1 MKGKKIVLAPVSGAV
16 TAYAITLLVFIVYA
30 LLLTYTGISE
40 KNNTA
45 VVLVTMAMSLVAGG
59 VKSALSA
66 RQKGLIWGVA
76 TGVLYVAVM
85 IAAGLFLI
93 PGYTLG
99 SKTLVCLLLG
109 IGSGGLGGVMGVNLF
124 CRK

>member
-16 TAYAITLLVFIVYA
+16 TAYAITFMVFIVYA

-45 VVLVTMAMSLVAGG
+45 VVLVTMAVSLIAGG
-59 VKSALSA
+59 VKSAMSA
-66 RQKGLIWGVA
+66 RQRGLVWGVV

-85 IAAGLFLI
+85 VAAGLFLI

-109 IGSGGLGGVMGVNLF
+109 IGSGGLGGVIGVNLF

>member
-1 MKGKKIVLAPVSGAV
+1 MKGKKLIFAPVSGAV

-45 VVLVTMAMSLVAGG
+45 VVIVTMAMSLVAGG

-109 IGSGGLGGVMGVNLF
+109 IGSGGLGGVIGVNLF

>member
-1 MKGKKIVLAPVSGAV
+1 MKEKRVLLAPVTGTL
-16 TAYAITLLVFIVYA
+16 TAYIITALVFIVYA

-59 VKSALSA
+59 IKSASSA
-66 RQKGLIWGVA
+66 RQRGLVWGVV

-85 IAAGLFLI
+85 VAAGLFLI

-109 IGSGGLGGVMGVNLF
+109 IGSGGLGGIIGVNLF